1 MRRRKKRGNL
11 GSEFGGG
18 IGLASILV
26 TDGLVTL
33 ELFLLVATAGLG
45 LSLGRGRGA
54 RAVSIC
60 LGDLLLGLLPGG
72 LDLFQGPEDNGIHLL
87 LPAGE
92 IHLELSLKLQTDLL
106 GREGVEIRGLQD
118 LCRKKKRK
126 RNQSEKY
133 TRATR
138 QDWKAATNRTEKFRR
153 CGPEII
159 NNGHFEPI
167 MSP

>member
-118 LCRKKKRK
+118 LCRRKRK
-126 RNQSEKY
+126 KERNK
-133 TRATR
+133 T
-138 QDWKAATNRTEKFRR
+138 
-153 CGPEII
+153 G
-159 NNGHFEPI
+159 
-167 MSP
+167 